1 MEDKK
6 LYYCRNCKKVCAATP
21 LNVISS
27 KSRCPSCNENKLVIM
42 DIPVEEWKSYS
53 AEKKE
58 QVKESFFDE
67 KRKIE
72 ARRIKNAFDGRYQQ
86 YEYTVTSID
95 EMIGGSVLTG
105 KLEEL
110 LNEYAQNGW
119 ELDKIYN
126 NELGKNSVVGINTTK
141 CQHILIFRREYNQ

>member
-1 MEDKK
+1 
-6 LYYCRNCKKVCAATP
+6 
-21 LNVISS
+21 
-27 KSRCPSCNENKLVIM
+27 M

-72 ARRIKNAFDGRYQQ
+72 ARRIKNVFDGRYQQ

-141 CQHILIFRREYNQ
+141 CQHILIFRREHKQ